1 MLYTCS
7 RVQWRRRPTTVVAA
21 VLLALAVLTPRILTA
36 QKLLQAPIK
45 GGLTPSA
52 SSLSQNNINYFAV
65 NEANSPLAILD
76 LLEATMQI
84 YHNYQNH
91 YSGSNKSDTT
101 SFTLG
106 VLLVA
111 VSEDEFSNPYV
122 FSPNRL
128 RPAYSMQGSLR
139 QLKVPDIVYKRAIQ
153 LLRGADELTIAAVVR
168 QERANTGSIVS
179 FSLDSNRYL
188 ELESSG
194 RKDEVRLHY
203 VSQSNRRVHTE
214 VFAYALAD
222 GHWHAVAITLSG
234 TQARLFID
242 CRLIY
247 TRTLAAGPADTS
259 FLGSPDLYIGQRNKG
274 VHSIFKGLLQDVRLI
289 RGADGQRVQCPNLDT
304 SCPTCGQFIAMQ
316 KTMENLNKIVHL
328 LSDKLE
334 AAETR
339 IAELET
345 CECRKPCVQYDERS
359 NNTVMKI
366 DGSVWQHECETC
378 TCLRGQV
385 ECSPLRCPQVN
396 CKFPIRKSGEC
407 CDTCQ
412 KSCRTKGNILLEH
425 GETVNLE
432 PCLTCICLNG
442 VVKCDRIDA
451 QTQCPVLECDIS
463 EQFSVPDQCCK
474 FCPGVDYCARGGR
487 DSCDPNA
494 ICINLKTTH
503 KCACAVGYAGTGLQC
518 DDVDECS
525 SVGGQNGHHCDA
537 NTTICVNT
545 PGSYSCKCN
554 AGYAHINRFECVD
567 IDECSSAEPPCH
579 VHAVCANSPGSY
591 NCKCEDGY
599 EGDGYTC
606 RPICQQKCLN
616 GGVCTRPNVCS
627 CPNAFEGPA
636 CELDVDEC
644 TTGAHGCLGPSSRCV
659 NMAGW
664 YYCACSPGYQN
675 VVMYPT
681 SADIA
686 TTATSD
692 LNAMTSTWSSSLGT
706 MCQDIDECAINNH
719 TCHSTATCVNT
730 IGSYECKC
738 PTTNANAGNIS
749 SKCKSS
755 CLYKDGDNAVTEVN
769 DGAWFI
775 PKECTN
781 CTCTSGRLH
790 CAKIECDCT
799 NNDHI
804 QSICCAHCNAQ
815 ASCVHQEL
823 TNVRFRSGQ
832 QWIYQCQTCECLMG
846 QVDCWPMQCPPMLPA
861 GAGSCKDSTASTFA
875 DYNNPVADCCAPR
888 CDSKSILSTSSAA
901 TTTTAITAAD
911 PCVHQQQQ
919 LQQLD
924 RHRGS
929 EIIDD
934 GGSGGGE
941 YHSNNNDK
949 GVNNGKNNDDYDNG
963 GDGYDNR
970 NNNST
975 TPPTAGQPCFYGERA
990 YQSGARWDDPVDMCT
1005 TCDCKDGVLCCSY
1018 NMHHC
1023 NNSALAGASNQSSS
1037 TDVNYNMSTYQSH
1050 HISNENIS
1058 SQSTD
1063 TKLQQDV
1070 VKRSL
1075 RRRRQ
1080 AKMVNNDGNNNR
1092 DSVNINFLEYSDN
1105 NNNSFNKKDWWWRK
1119 TRRRKRRRTQN
1130 TSSRQNQI
1138 NSISSEKH
1146 FNSNNK
1152 FINNFGIN
1160 SKNEDNNINNNN
1172 DNHHDR
1178 IVVKTAVVT

>member
-21 VLLALAVLTPRILTA
+21 VLLALAVLTPRISTA
-36 QKLLQAPIK
+36 QKLLQTPMK
-45 GGLTPSA
+45 GGLTPSVA
-52 SSLSQNNINYFAV
+52 SSPSQNNINYFAV

-84 YHNYQNH
+84 YHNYQHH

-101 SFTLG
+101 GFTLG

-111 VSEDEFSNPYV
+111 VTEDEFSHPDV
-122 FSPNRL
+122 FPPNRL
-128 RPAYSMQGSLR
+128 RPAYSMQGALR
-139 QLKVPDIVYKRAIQ
+139 QLKVPDIIYKRAIQ

-203 VSQSNRRVHTE
+203 VSQSSRRVHTE
-214 VFAYALAD
+214 VFAYSLAD
-222 GHWHAVAITLSG
+222 GHWHAVAVTLSG

-242 CRLIY
+242 CRLVY
-247 TRTLAAGPADTS
+247 TRTLVAGPADTS
-259 FLGSPDLYIGQRNKG
+259 FLGSPDLYVGQRNRG

-328 LSDKLE
+328 LSIKLE
-334 AAETR
+334 AAEMR

-345 CECRKPCVQYDERS
+345 CECRKPCVQFDERS
-359 NNTVMKI
+359 NNTVMKV
-366 DGSVWQHECETC
+366 DGSVWQHECQTC

-385 ECSPLRCPQVN
+385 ECSPVRCPLVD
-396 CKFPIRKSGEC
+396 CKFPIRKPGEC

-412 KSCRTKGNILLEH
+412 KPCRAKGDIVFEH
-425 GETVNLE
+425 GDTINLE

-442 VVKCDRIDA
+442 VVKCDKVDA

-474 FCPGVDYCARGGR
+474 FCP
-487 DSCDPNA
+487 
-494 ICINLKTTH
+494 
-503 KCACAVGYAGTGLQC
+503 
-518 DDVDECS
+518 DVDECL
-525 SVGGQNGHHCDA
+525 SVGGPNGHHCDV

-554 AGYAHINRFECVD
+554 AGYARLNRFECVD
-567 IDECSSAEPPCH
+567 VDECSSAEPPCH
-579 VHAVCANSPGSY
+579 VHAACANSPGSY
-591 NCKCEDGY
+591 SCKCADGY

-606 RPICQQKCLN
+606 RPVCQQKCLN
-616 GGVCTRPNVCS
+616 GGVCARPDVCS

-675 VVMYPT
+675 VIMYPA

-692 LNAMTSTWSSSLGT
+692 LNAMESTWSPSLGT
-706 MCQDIDECAINNH
+706 MCQDIDECATNNH
-719 TCHSTATCVNT
+719 TCHPTATCVNT
-730 IGSYECKC
+730 VGSYECKC
-738 PTTNANAGNIS
+738 PTTHANAGNIS

-755 CLYKDGDNAVTEVN
+755 CLYKDGSNVVTEVN
-769 DGAWFI
+769 DGAWFS
-775 PKECTN
+775 KDCTN
-781 CTCTSGRLH
+781 CTCTSGRLR
-790 CAKIECDCT
+790 CSRIECDCT
-799 NNDHI
+799 NNDHV

-823 TNVRFRSGQ
+823 TNVMFRSGQ

-861 GAGSCKDSTASTFA
+861 GVGSCSDSTAATFA
-875 DYNNPVADCCAPR
+875 EYNNPVADCCAPR
-888 CDSKSILSTSSAA
+888 CDSKAVASGSSAAA
-901 TTTTAITAAD
+901 TTTAMTAAD
-911 PCVHQQQQ
+911 PCLQQQ
-919 LQQLD
+919 LQLQPPD
-924 RHRGS
+924 DYRHRGG
-929 EIIDD
+929 EVNDEDDDDDDDD
-934 GGSGGGE
+934 GDSN
-941 YHSNNNDK
+941 HS
-949 GVNNGKNNDDYDNG
+949 KNTDD
-963 GDGYDNR
+963 DNR
-970 NNNST
+970 NNT
-975 TPPTAGQPCFYGERA
+975 TPSPRGQPCFYGGRA

-1005 TCDCKDGVLCCSY
+1005 SCDCKVPPYCAQSVSNIACCVHRTEYYVVLTTCTTAIIVLLPVHQINHQLQTSTIMCLLISLITFLTKIPVVNLPIRNYSQMLLNGVFDVEDKQKWLTMMTVTLGTLSILLLLNIVIITIIALTKKTGGGGKQDGEKEEGLKIRV
-1018 NMHHC
+1018 
-1023 NNSALAGASNQSSS
+1023 AVG
-1037 TDVNYNMSTYQSH
+1037 
-1050 HISNENIS
+1050 
-1058 SQSTD
+1058 
-1063 TKLQQDV
+1063 TKLIVLV
-1070 VKRSL
+1070 VKNILTVIISL
-1075 RRRRQ
+1075 SIIL
-1080 AKMVNNDGNNNR
+1080 ALIVKM
-1092 DSVNINFLEYSDN
+1092 
-1105 NNNSFNKKDWWWRK
+1105 K
-1119 TRRRKRRRTQN
+1119 TIILIIITI
-1130 TSSRQNQI
+1130 TTTI
-1138 NSISSEKH
+1138 ELL
-1146 FNSNNK
+1146 
-1152 FINNFGIN
+1152 
-1160 SKNEDNNINNNN
+1160 
-1172 DNHHDR
+1172 
-1178 IVVKTAVVT
+1178 

>member
-21 VLLALAVLTPRILTA
+21 VLLALAVLTPRISTA
-36 QKLLQAPIK
+36 QKLLQTPTK

-52 SSLSQNNINYFAV
+52 SSPSQNNINYFAV

-84 YHNYQNH
+84 YHNYQHH

-101 SFTLG
+101 GFTLG

-111 VSEDEFSNPYV
+111 VSEDEFSNPDV
-122 FSPNRL
+122 FPPNRL
-128 RPAYSMQGSLR
+128 RPAYSMQGTLR
-139 QLKVPDIVYKRAIQ
+139 QLKVPDIIYKRAIQ

-203 VSQSNRRVHTE
+203 VSQSSRRVHTE
-214 VFAYALAD
+214 VFAYSLAD
-222 GHWHAVAITLSG
+222 GHWHAVAVTLSG

-242 CRLIY
+242 CRLVY
-247 TRTLAAGPADTS
+247 TRTLVAGPADTS
-259 FLGSPDLYIGQRNKG
+259 FLGSPDLYVGQRNRG

-328 LSDKLE
+328 LSNKLE
-334 AAETR
+334 AAEMR

-345 CECRKPCVQYDERS
+345 CECRKPCVQFDERS
-359 NNTVMKI
+359 NNTVMKV
-366 DGSVWQHECETC
+366 DGSVWQHECQTC

-385 ECSPLRCPQVN
+385 ECSPVRCPLVD

-412 KSCRTKGNILLEH
+412 KSCRAKGDILFEH
-425 GETVNLE
+425 GDTINLE

-442 VVKCDRIDA
+442 VVKCDRVDA

-474 FCPGVDYCARGGR
+474 FCP
-487 DSCDPNA
+487 
-494 ICINLKTTH
+494 
-503 KCACAVGYAGTGLQC
+503 
-518 DDVDECS
+518 DVDECS
-525 SVGGQNGHHCDA
+525 SVGGPNGHHCDV

-545 PGSYSCKCN
+545 PGSYACKCN
-554 AGYAHINRFECVD
+554 TGYARLNRFECVD
-567 IDECSSAEPPCH
+567 VDECSSAEPPCH
-579 VHAVCANSPGSY
+579 VHAACANSPGSY
-591 NCKCEDGY
+591 SCKCADGY

-606 RPICQQKCLN
+606 RPVCHQKCLN
-616 GGVCTRPNVCS
+616 GGVCTRPDVCS

-675 VVMYPT
+675 VIMYPA

-686 TTATSD
+686 TTASSD
-692 LNAMTSTWSSSLGT
+692 LNAMESAWSPSLGT
-706 MCQDIDECAINNH
+706 MCQDIDECATNNH
-719 TCHSTATCVNT
+719 TCHPTATCVNT
-730 IGSYECKC
+730 VGSYECKC
-738 PTTNANAGNIS
+738 PTTYDNAGNIS

-755 CLYKDGDNAVTEVN
+755 CLYKDGSNAVTEVN
-769 DGAWFI
+769 DGAWFS
-775 PKECTN
+775 KECTN
-781 CTCTSGRLH
+781 CTCTSGRLR
-790 CAKIECDCT
+790 CARIECDCT
-799 NNDHI
+799 NNDHV

-861 GAGSCKDSTASTFA
+861 GVGSCRDSTAATFA
-875 DYNNPVADCCAPR
+875 EYNNPVADCCAPR
-888 CDSKSILSTSSAA
+888 CDSKAVASGSSAA
-901 TTTTAITAAD
+901 TTTTAMAAAD
-911 PCVHQQQQ
+911 PCLQQQ
-919 LQQLD
+919 LQLQPLD
-924 RHRGS
+924 DYRRAGG
-929 EIIDD
+929 EVNDEDDDDDDD
-934 GGSGGGE
+934 GDGDGDNN
-941 YHSNNNDK
+941 HS
-949 GVNNGKNNDDYDNG
+949 KNNDDN
-963 GDGYDNR
+963 DNR
-970 NNNST
+970 NNSNNT
-975 TPPTAGQPCFYGERA
+975 TPSPLGQPCFYGGRA

-1005 TCDCKDGVLCCSY
+1005 SCDCKVPPYCAQSVSNIACCVHRTEYYVVLTTCTTAIIVLLPVHQINHQLQTSTIMCLLISLIIFLKKIPVVNLPIRNYGQMLLNGVLGVEDKQTWLTMMTVTLGILSI
-1018 NMHHC
+1018 
-1023 NNSALAGASNQSSS
+1023 LLLL
-1037 TDVNYNMSTYQSH
+1037 
-1050 HISNENIS
+1050 NIVIITIIVLTKKTGGGGK
-1058 SQSTD
+1058 QGD
-1063 TKLQQDV
+1063 EKEEGLKIRVAVGTKLIVLV
-1070 VKRSL
+1070 VKNILTVIISL
-1075 RRRRQ
+1075 SIIL
-1080 AKMVNNDGNNNR
+1080 ALIVKM
-1092 DSVNINFLEYSDN
+1092 
-1105 NNNSFNKKDWWWRK
+1105 K
-1119 TRRRKRRRTQN
+1119 TIILMIITI
-1130 TSSRQNQI
+1130 TTTI
-1138 NSISSEKH
+1138 ELL
-1146 FNSNNK
+1146 
-1152 FINNFGIN
+1152 
-1160 SKNEDNNINNNN
+1160 
-1172 DNHHDR
+1172 
-1178 IVVKTAVVT
+1178 

>member
-21 VLLALAVLTPRILTA
+21 VLLALAVLTPRISTA
-36 QKLLQAPIK
+36 QKLLQTPTK
-45 GGLTPSA
+45 GGLTPSVA
-52 SSLSQNNINYFAV
+52 SSPSQNNINYFAV

-84 YHNYQNH
+84 YHNYQHH

-101 SFTLG
+101 GFTLG

-111 VSEDEFSNPYV
+111 VSEDEFSHPDV
-122 FSPNRL
+122 FPPNRL
-128 RPAYSMQGSLR
+128 RPAYSMQGALR
-139 QLKVPDIVYKRAIQ
+139 QLKVPDIIYKRAIQ

-203 VSQSNRRVHTE
+203 VSQSSRRVHTE
-214 VFAYALAD
+214 VFAYSLAD
-222 GHWHAVAITLSG
+222 GHWHAVAVTLSG

-242 CRLIY
+242 CRLVY
-247 TRTLAAGPADTS
+247 TRTLVAGPADTS
-259 FLGSPDLYIGQRNKG
+259 FIGSPDLYVGQRNRG

-328 LSDKLE
+328 LSIKLE
-334 AAETR
+334 AAEMR

-345 CECRKPCVQYDERS
+345 CECRKPCVQFDERS
-359 NNTVMKI
+359 NNTVMKV
-366 DGSVWQHECETC
+366 DGSVWQHECQTC

-385 ECSPLRCPQVN
+385 ECSPVRCPLVD
-396 CKFPIRKSGEC
+396 CKFPIRKPGEC

-412 KSCRTKGNILLEH
+412 KPCRAKGDIVFEH
-425 GETVNLE
+425 GDTINLE

-442 VVKCDRIDA
+442 VVKCDKVDA

-474 FCPGVDYCARGGR
+474 FCP
-487 DSCDPNA
+487 
-494 ICINLKTTH
+494 
-503 KCACAVGYAGTGLQC
+503 
-518 DDVDECS
+518 DVDECS
-525 SVGGQNGHHCDA
+525 SVGGPNGHHCDV

-554 AGYAHINRFECVD
+554 AGYARLNRFECVD
-567 IDECSSAEPPCH
+567 VDECSSAEPPCH
-579 VHAVCANSPGSY
+579 VHAACANSPGSY
-591 NCKCEDGY
+591 SCKCADGY

-606 RPICQQKCLN
+606 RPVCQQKCLN
-616 GGVCTRPNVCS
+616 GGVCTRPDVCS

-675 VVMYPT
+675 VIMYPA

-692 LNAMTSTWSSSLGT
+692 LNAMESAWSPSLGT
-706 MCQDIDECAINNH
+706 MCQDIDECATNNH
-719 TCHSTATCVNT
+719 TCHPTATCVNT
-730 IGSYECKC
+730 VGSYECKC
-738 PTTNANAGNIS
+738 PTTHANAGNIS

-755 CLYKDGDNAVTEVN
+755 CLYKDGSNAVTEVN
-769 DGAWFI
+769 DGAWFS
-775 PKECTN
+775 KDCTN
-781 CTCTSGRLH
+781 CTCTSGRLR
-790 CAKIECDCT
+790 CSRIECDCT
-799 NNDHI
+799 NNDHV

-861 GAGSCKDSTASTFA
+861 GVGSCSDSTAATFA
-875 DYNNPVADCCAPR
+875 EYNNPVADCCAPR
-888 CDSKSILSTSSAA
+888 CDTKAVALGSSAA
-901 TTTTAITAAD
+901 TTTTAMTAAD
-911 PCVHQQQQ
+911 PCLQQQ
-919 LQQLD
+919 LQLQPLD
-924 RHRGS
+924 DYRHRGG
-929 EIIDD
+929 EVNDEDD
-934 GGSGGGE
+934 G
-941 YHSNNNDK
+941 DD
-949 GVNNGKNNDDYDNG
+949 NDD
-963 GDGYDNR
+963 GDSNHSKNTDDGNR
-970 NNNST
+970 NNSNNT
-975 TPPTAGQPCFYGERA
+975 TPSPLGQPCFYGGRA

-1005 TCDCKDGVLCCSY
+1005 SCDCKVPPYCAQSVSNIACCVHRTEYYVVLTTCTTAIIVLLPVHQINHQLQTSTIMCLLISLITFLTKIPVVNLPIRNYSQMLLNGVFGVEDKQKWLTMMTVTLGTLSMLLLLNIVIITIIALTKKTGGGGKQDGEKEEGLKIRV
-1018 NMHHC
+1018 
-1023 NNSALAGASNQSSS
+1023 AVG
-1037 TDVNYNMSTYQSH
+1037 
-1050 HISNENIS
+1050 
-1058 SQSTD
+1058 
-1063 TKLQQDV
+1063 TKLIVLV
-1070 VKRSL
+1070 VKNILTVIISL
-1075 RRRRQ
+1075 SIIL
-1080 AKMVNNDGNNNR
+1080 ALIVKM
-1092 DSVNINFLEYSDN
+1092 
-1105 NNNSFNKKDWWWRK
+1105 K
-1119 TRRRKRRRTQN
+1119 TIILIIITI
-1130 TSSRQNQI
+1130 TTTI
-1138 NSISSEKH
+1138 ELL
-1146 FNSNNK
+1146 
-1152 FINNFGIN
+1152 
-1160 SKNEDNNINNNN
+1160 
-1172 DNHHDR
+1172 
-1178 IVVKTAVVT
+1178 